1 MLGGPGASNGVQ
13 VTGTT
18 YTVTGIPSGAQTW
31 VVASM
36 PVMSTSDNWPRA
48 SVTIVN
54 HSGKYRVV
62 PTGFRVTNGT
72 SEDALRND
80 GLGDEVFASA
90 KVEIVDRTGKV
101 LSSPLPIQSQV
112 HGDTSVYPNHVR
124 AGSAGNFGGLT
135 AGDVVPA
142 GTDLGRVPTGQPS
155 TVTFPFNVW
164 EGTLTDGGDAVVIRP
179 VLWEVDGDPGPYNA
193 WVQRWTPGNG
203 EYSAQGG
210 QEQAA
215 IKLKIDGQEL
225 SPYIGTR
232 NFWCTADIF
241 ESTLINGYTCRRG
254 TDRPIRINNIVC
266 QTVNYNSTDPVWC
279 NPTVVVTREAV
290 EEAYA
295 STNQT
300 GGIAPGV
307 IPIHL
312 AEPSAFAGTY
322 DLYLAVQRRD
332 AAATS
337 STTCDNACQLQLKAL
352 ELLKQQSDA
361 AKY

>member
-112 HGDTSVYPNHVR
+112 HGDTSVYPNRVR